1 MKKLFISQP
10 MNGLSDEEIL
20 STREKAKTFVEE
32 KLGEEVEVID
42 SFIKDAPKKAPPLWW
57 LGKSLELMAEADI
70 VYFCK
75 GWKKARGC
83 RIEHLSAH
91 EYGYNIMM

>member
-20 STREKAKTFVEE
+20 STREKAKSIVEE

-57 LGKSLELMAEADI
+57 FS
-70 VYFCK
+70 
-75 GWKKARGC
+75 
-83 RIEHLSAH
+83 
-91 EYGYNIMM
+91 

>member
-1 MKKLFISQP
+1 

-42 SFIKDAPKKAPPLWW
+42 SFIKDSPKRAPPL
-57 LGKSLELMAEADI
+57 
-70 VYFCK
+70 
-75 GWKKARGC
+75 
-83 RIEHLSAH
+83 
-91 EYGYNIMM
+91 